1 MVLNLNPLTF
11 SFFKFQR
18 ENSLIVDLL
27 HFLVFIFETND
38 FIEVVFDTN
47 LLRQMAILR
56 TKGFF
61 VVLHAARARVR

>member
-1 MVLNLNPLTF
+1 MVLSLNPLTF

-18 ENSLIVDLL
+18 ENSLIIDLL

-56 TKGFF
+56 TKGLF